1 MPICFQWTVRL
12 NNPAWPMHLSV
23 RCPPSPSLL
32 SSLCLSSLSWTAHL
46 SSGPLLSLLFSEHY
60 LQRVKGSVFV
70 FLFVL
75 VSVASLMASI

>member
-1 MPICFQWTVRL
+1 MPICFQWTVRP
-12 NNPAWPMHLSV
+12 NNPAWPTHLSV

-46 SSGPLLSLLFSEHY
+46 SSGLLFSEQY
-60 LQRVKGSVFV
+60 LQRVKGSVLV

>member
-23 RCPPSPSLL
+23 RCPPSPSL
-32 SSLCLSSLSWTAHL
+32 LSSLSWTAHL

-75 VSVASLMASI
+75 VSVESLMASI